1 MSERE
6 NGNANSDGRPV
17 QQVETHLLAYLKGFE
32 ELQRVANE
40 VQRYLVSVLDEQAIK
55 YHLVDA
61 RAKSYESY
69 KAKSEKTVEGN
80 GLKYQNLPHD
90 IHDCVAARVIVYTTS
105 DRNATVE
112 ELRERFDVLHGEDK
126 NPGDARTDRFES
138 GWGYDSHHFVVRGLK
153 EPTSESTA
161 LGRYLAEDR
170 LFEVQVRTVAAHAWA
185 EYEHDVRYKPER
197 LDRVSEKDQ
206 GFIQGLFK
214 EAASARQSIDSAF
227 SEIEQILN
235 RVPGSVS
242 NKQLA
247 KDPQPVVAESP
258 QALTT
263 SSLKLF
269 LEDSYAEARI
279 SKDPA
284 IEWMTGVLKAV
295 GIITVQQL
303 SETLAPVDSVRVAEL
318 MDYQTAPTRIRRL
331 DDDLLSALGQT
342 YVEQTAGV
350 ADDATAAE
358 RRQRY
363 LPARHRRLSGKLLI
377 YEISEGDGS
386 GAEVLHPPAT
396 AAGAVRSLVYIVL
409 KRVGVE
415 AAIVNE
421 YVGARAADLSSSD
434 RASLW
439 KFDTG
444 DELWIHGNLS
454 RASAEDAMKQLVDR
468 LEPGVVQVLR
478 AGDVL
483 FERAH

>member
-1 MSERE
+1 MSDQE
-6 NGNANSDGRPV
+6 NSPADSDGRAV

-55 YHLVDA
+55 YHLVAA

-69 KAKSEKTVEGN
+69 KTKSEKTVEGN
-80 GLKYQNLPHD
+80 GPKYLNLPHD
-90 IHDCVAARVIVYTTS
+90 IHDCVAARVIVYTTR
-105 DRNATVE
+105 DRDATVE
-112 ELRERFDVLHGEDK
+112 ELRERFDVLNGEDK
-126 NPGDARTDRFES
+126 NPGDTRTDRFES
-138 GWGYDSHHFVVRGLK
+138 GWGYDSHHFVVRDLN

-206 GFIQGLFK
+206 GSIEVLFRHAATAR
-214 EAASARQSIDSAF
+214 EAIDTAF
-227 SEIEQILN
+227 SDIEQILN
-235 RVPGSVS
+235 RAPGSVS
-242 NKQLA
+242 NKQRA
-247 KDPQPVVAESP
+247 KNPQPVVETSM
-258 QALTT
+258 QTLNT
-263 SSLKLF
+263 SSLNLF
-269 LEDSYAEARI
+269 LEETYTEARI

-284 IEWMTGVLKAV
+284 IEWMTRVLSAV
-295 GIITVQQL
+295 GIVTIQQL

-331 DDDLLSALGQT
+331 DDDLLSALGEA

-350 ADDATAAE
+350 ADDATAAQ

-363 LPARHRRLSGKLLI
+363 LPARHRRLSGKLQI
-377 YEISEGDGS
+377 YQISEADGP
-386 GAEVLHPPAT
+386 GTNVLHAPTT
-396 AAGAVRSLVYIVL
+396 AAGAVRSLVNIVL
-409 KRVGVE
+409 KRGGVG
-415 AAIVNE
+415 AAVVDE
-421 YVGARAADLSSSD
+421 YVGTQAQHFASSD

-454 RASAEDAMKQLVDR
+454 RASAEEVMKQLVDR
-468 LEPGVVQVLR
+468 LEPGEVQVLR

-483 FERAH
+483 FERDL